1 MCLSEQKVLK
11 YNKQRNND
19 WSKNSDENNN
29 FKIKIKIIKIYLGVK
44 SELSEDIEYLK
55 VLLNQEG
62 KRVYLEYKMNIH
74 LKNRN
79 IRY

>member
-1 MCLSEQKVLK
+1 MCLSKQKVLK

-55 VLLNQEG
+55 V
-62 KRVYLEYKMNIH
+62 
-74 LKNRN
+74 
-79 IRY
+79 